1 MLISNFNNLTQE
13 NMNKIKLEAK
23 VSNFL
28 WFALYDNIND
38 YTFKNGMIVPIL
50 QSEYTSFELSD
61 KIKVEVD
68 VQALLEG
75 YNQFDYIDY
84 YNFNDSKYSFNVIFN
99 NETKIFNTKN
109 MQDFILQLKVFLY
122 KYLSKFQEMI
132 TSYEIYENEDDYIP
146 LDKDI
151 IRDINDTLVQ
161 EIFNQRLC
169 NEKIN
174 T

>member
-1 MLISNFNNLTQE
+1 MLVSNFNNLAQE
-13 NMNKIKLEAK
+13 TMNQIKLESK

-28 WFALYDNIND
+28 WLALFDNVND

-61 KIKVEVD
+61 KIKVEVN
-68 VQALLEG
+68 VQALFEG

-84 YNFNDSKYSFNVIFN
+84 YNFNDSSYSLDTIFN
-99 NETKIFNTKN
+99 NETKIFRTKN

-122 KYLSKFQEMI
+122 QYLRRFQEMI
-132 TSYEIYENEDDYIP
+132 ASYEEYEFEDDYIP

-151 IRDINDTLVQ
+151 IKDINDTLVQ
-161 EIFNQRLC
+161 EMFS
-169 NEKIN
+169 
-174 T
+174 